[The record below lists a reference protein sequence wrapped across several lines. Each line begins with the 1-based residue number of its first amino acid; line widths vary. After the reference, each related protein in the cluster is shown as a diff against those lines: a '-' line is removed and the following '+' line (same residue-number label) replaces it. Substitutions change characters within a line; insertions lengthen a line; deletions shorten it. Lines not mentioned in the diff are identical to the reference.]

1 MMELCL
7 FYDLCVPTLVVDG
20 DGAFGRIAFEASG
33 DPDVRALADPFKRA
47 RPDMLP
53 QLDALLRQI
62 LHMRRF
68 ATETRVLR
76 LATEIAPHMQ
86 QIVTGMRTAD
96 PLQLQ
101 QVIAQWAEAD
111 PDAHAAQVYALY
123 TTLVGIR
130 TISGPQGISHGMP
143 PSLRTTR
150 FSEFSEYNERLYP
163 GTPAGD
169 GARLYDWCA
178 DIIRIDGPVF
188 WARLD
193 RYIAYIE
200 HEWLGR
206 IVFGSPSLHPA
217 MLRRLEAVPTE
228 DEEEWQGVAF
238 VRLAKMMG
246 MRRLGRR

>member
-1 MMELCL
+1 
-7 FYDLCVPTLVVDG
+7 
-20 DGAFGRIAFEASG
+20 
-33 DPDVRALADPFKRA
+33 
-47 RPDMLP
+47 
-53 QLDALLRQI
+53 
-62 LHMRRF
+62 
-68 ATETRVLR
+68 
-76 LATEIAPHMQ
+76 
-86 QIVTGMRTAD
+86 
-96 PLQLQ
+96 
-101 QVIAQWAEAD
+101 
-111 PDAHAAQVYALY
+111 
-123 TTLVGIR
+123 
-130 TISGPQGISHGMP
+130 MP

-169 GARLYDWCA
+169 RARLYDWCA
-178 DIIRIDGPVF
+178 DIIRIDGPAF

-206 IVFGSPSLHPA
+206 IVFGSPSLRTA

-246 MRRLGRR
+246 MRRLGRH